1 MANIIKP
8 KRGSTV
14 PTTANLVDG
23 EIAVNTT
30 DKKIYSNIGG
40 TVYELSPSTSTPPAG
55 SNTQVQFNNSGA
67 FGASQYLTFTESTR
81 TLAIPANGSFTL
93 GATAGLSL
101 TTQGI
106 NSTSALNIT
115 STNPVTIG
123 SYDQVN
129 TDVAMTLDTVAGT
142 IASSVQIDAPYFK
155 GYLLGATQQECRND
169 TVSTITKGTPV
180 YITGYS
186 GNRVLIAPAE
196 AGNSAKM
203 PAVGLLETDIAASSN
218 GHYTILGVAKNLN
231 TTGYQVNETL
241 YVGTNG
247 GLTNVRPTG
256 ATTLIQ
262 NIGKV
267 VNVGNNGE
275 ILVMGPGRSN
285 DVPNTITARTG
296 LYTNDANGIRLYD
309 LDSSNYLRLRPA
321 DTLANDINFIL
332 PADVGT
338 AKQVLGIL
346 SVVGKSATLNWQ
358 SPAYL
363 SDAQSFTAK
372 QTFTS
377 GIDVTGTIAGPGSG
391 SLTISNGAGDVV
403 ITAPITIIGNG
414 VTEFTIDAASGTV
427 DGSAFE
433 WQTGDLSTNTLV
445 VSGNVTLQNQER
457 IQNTTNGR
465 VDIAPAPSASSFGL
479 SIDMTSKGTGAR
491 LTTVTGTSGTTLGTG
506 VLESMVEFQSPK
518 LTLTTTTPSTS
529 VGGCLEYDGKVLYG
543 NAASGRGVIPVMQV
557 SSIATT
563 KSLNSATGDQNI
575 FDTPQDVITLA
586 ANTTYIVRGYVILNT
601 GIITAR
607 NLTVRFIEGV
617 SANPATMHFAT
628 IGTPLNVGTTPTRSQ
643 DTAVYNT
650 TNGGQ
655 ITNATFTSAN
665 YHFWVT
671 GMIKTVD
678 SVTITPK
685 IAFSAAP
692 GGTNSVGF
700 GTYIAFI
707 PVGSD
712 TLASVGPWS

>member
-67 FGASQYLTFTESTR
+67 FGASANFTF
-81 TLAIPANGSFTL
+81 
-93 GATAGLSL
+93 
-101 TTQGI
+101 
-106 NSTSALNIT
+106 NSGTNALV
-115 STNPVTIG
+115 VT
-123 SYDQVN
+123 
-129 TDVAMTLDTVAGT
+129 GT
-142 IASSVQIDAPYFK
+142 IEATVQIDAPYFK

-346 SVVGKSATLNWQ
+346 SVVGKSATLDWQ

-372 QTFTS
+372 QTFAS

-403 ITAPITIIGNG
+403 ITSPITTIGNG

-427 DGSAFE
+427 DGSLFE

-457 IQNTTNGR
+457 IQNSTNGR

-575 FDTPQDVITLA
+575 FDVPQDVITLA

-601 GIITAR
+601 GTTTAR
-607 NLTVRFIEGV
+607 NLTLRFTEGI
-617 SANPATMHFAT
+617 SANPPTMHFAT
-628 IGTPLNVGTTPTRSQ
+628 IGTPLAVGTTPVRTQ

-650 TNGGQ
+650 TSGGQ

-692 GGTNSVGF
+692 GNTNSVGF